1 MAYTVHVE
9 PGNFQPAYNDLTFR
23 VSCSDYGSTAFKYNF
38 YTYVNG
44 TLVNTTKLYPRP
56 DGSCNFNPSSI
67 IQQYISR
74 YHQPTLATYKE
85 GSSTTEVVK
94 YKVVMKYEY
103 ETGGTLTEYSG
114 NTGTDKYVW
123 NGVADWVSAQSIAT
137 WVARYEP
144 STSTLG
150 KAFNFIWNG
159 ESASNGILLNILD
172 KRNITFMRR
181 TAAGVNTAYSFD
193 VYVSCRDG
201 NHKQYNLTL
210 PAITTNPGSYIFHM
224 PIGITEL
231 NGITWSSTAI
241 PSGKSSQINF
251 DEDFGML
258 IRVMN
263 VDGDPV
269 SESYYFTFVEE
280 NCKYD
285 HYTVEYQTSA
295 GGYGYVNFDMKH
307 FKQLNSEKSVYDKI
321 LPYSYDST
329 NRVSTVYGNLANEQ
343 ITLNTDWIKEQDIV
357 SEIKDMILS
366 PELWLIDNAGVI
378 IPVYIDKYTFQEMNV
393 AQDKLTSYTVTFS
406 EAFKKNTIR

>member
-56 DGSCNFNPSSI
+56 DGCCNFNPSSI

-74 YHQPTLATYKE
+74 IYQPTIAEYKPANPQ
-85 GSSTTEVVK
+85 EVVK

-114 NTGTDKYVW
+114 NTGTDKYAW

-150 KAFNFIWNG
+150 KALNFIWNG
-159 ESASNGILLNILD
+159 ESADNGIELHLTD
-172 KRNITFMRR
+172 KRYITFFRR
-181 TAAGVNTAYSFD
+181 TAAGIASPVFFK
-193 VYVSCRDG
+193 VYVYCRDG
-201 NHKQYNLTL
+201 NAKQYTLNL
-210 PAITTNPGSYIFHM
+210 PAAASTYAGYLFHM
-224 PIGITEL
+224 PVGISQL
-231 NGITWSSTAI
+231 NAISWSGTAI
-241 PSGKSSQINF
+241 PVGKSNSINF
-251 DEDFGML
+251 TEDYGMRIQVL
-258 IRVMN
+258 
-263 VDGDPV
+263 DTD
-269 SESYYFTFVEE
+269 SEELSENYYFTFVEE

-285 HYTVEYQTSA
+285 HYTIAYQASA
-295 GGYGYVNFDMKH
+295 GGYGFVNFNMKH

-321 LPYSYDST
+321 LPYNYDGTS
-329 NRVSTVYGNLANEQ
+329 RVTTVYGNLANEQ

-406 EAFKKNTIR
+406 EAFKKNTLR